1 MSDPR
6 SPSRPS
12 GTPHAHLLRLE
23 ARVAMSMKGD
33 LSSDDGAPLVCY
45 VEFTEGPV

>member
-12 GTPHAHLLRLE
+12 GIPHAHLLHLE
-23 ARVAMSMKGD
+23 ARMAMSMKGD
-33 LSSDDGAPLVCY
+33 LSSDDGAPLVCD